1 MSKVSNDII
10 SDFGS
15 KGYVMVSHNH
25 DTLNP
30 YHFISRLI
38 AKIINAA
45 RWIPIIGSSI
55 HERRIIQDKGHQYV
69 VIDTHTINSDNVT
82 VTIKQ
87 MKPSA
92 GPLSSK
98 PIARVI
104 VEPEDPALIKRI
116 VAGKKEKEIRD
127 RIVCHELNITEL
139 KEANEKD
146 EGQCTKFEK
155 EIQELNDAILSKKEE
170 VKTFAEVLIAFDYD
184 RVKTLT
190 KMQTEFKEKIQNG
203 IFDYEELKAAYVND
217 LKNNK
222 GQNISLE
229 LTIDADRTNIETLIS
244 QIKNIA
250 EIIKETEDKLKLG
263 PDAKMLSMIEAKKTE
278 VKLAETSERI
288 DRLTSEN
295 KETRTAIQGRIV
307 KMQQLCTMKL
317 DEEKAL
323 GKLLE
328 KRPGDAS
335 AASHST
341 TSPVLS
347 ARYDIDFENFITG
360 KVSAKQAYTA
370 SDAFT
375 VNKAN
380 ERKALEALM
389 KENHFNDDV
398 YRQVELKG
406 KGKRK
411 LRSPLIKSAK
421 AVEVETS
428 E

>member
-1 MSKVSNDII
+1 MSKVSGEII
-10 SDFGS
+10 GEFESR
-15 KGYVMVSHNH
+15 GYIMVSHNH

-30 YHFISRLI
+30 YHFISKLI

-55 HERRIIQDKGHQYV
+55 NERKIISGEEGHQYV
-69 VIDTHTINSDNVT
+69 VIDTHTINSDKPR
-82 VTIKQ
+82 IIR

-98 PIARVI
+98 PIAIVI
-104 VEPEDPALIKRI
+104 VEPEDPALIERI
-116 VAGKKEKEIRD
+116 VAGKTEKEIRD
-127 RIVCHELNITEL
+127 RIECHEYNITEL

-146 EGQCTKFEK
+146 KGKCTAFEK
-155 EIQELNDAILSKKEE
+155 EIQELKDAISSKKEE
-170 VKTFAEVLIAFDYD
+170 VKTFEQDLISFDKD
-184 RVKTLT
+184 RLAKLLT
-190 KMQTEFKEKIQNG
+190 KQTEFTKDIRTKILA
-203 IFDYEELKAAYVND
+203 FRELKETYVKD
-217 LKNNK
+217 LKENK

-229 LTIDADRTNIETLIS
+229 LKIDDDRANIELLQT
-244 QIKNIA
+244 QEENIA
-250 EIIKETEDKLKLG
+250 EIIKETKAKIAIG

-278 VKLAETSERI
+278 VKLAKKSERMNLLTYENEATNAAI
-288 DRLTSEN
+288 HGRL
-295 KETRTAIQGRIV
+295 V
-307 KMQQLCTMKL
+307 KMQQLCALKL

-323 GKLLE
+323 RELFE
-328 KRPGDAS
+328 KRPSGAS

-341 TSPVLS
+341 TSS
-347 ARYDIDFENFITG
+347 DDIDFERFITG

-380 ERKALEALM
+380 EKKALEALM

-411 LRSPLIKSAK
+411 LRSPVIKSAK